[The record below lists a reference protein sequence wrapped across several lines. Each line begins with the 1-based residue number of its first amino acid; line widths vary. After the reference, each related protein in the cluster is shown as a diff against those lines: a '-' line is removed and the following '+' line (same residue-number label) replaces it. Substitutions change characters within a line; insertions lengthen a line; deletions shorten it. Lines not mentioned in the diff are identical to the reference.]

1 MAFGRA
7 EADGTIYLL
16 APDGD
21 VAVGQ
26 YAAGTPD
33 EGLAFFARKYDDLVV
48 EIDLVTTRL
57 ADGRAKPDQARAA
70 IARVRQCLEERSYV
84 GDVSALSAKVDAA
97 EAELESAV
105 VRQAEHRKRV
115 REETKAAREALVTE
129 AEALSDSTSWK
140 STSERYSAMV
150 DRKSVV

>member
-70 IARVRQCLEERSYV
+70 IARVRQGLEERSFV
-84 GDVSALSAKVDAA
+84 GDVAALSAKGDAA
-97 EAELESAV
+97 
-105 VRQAEHRKRV
+105 
-115 REETKAAREALVTE
+115 AL
-129 AEALSDSTSWK
+129 LSLIATGR
-140 STSERYSAMV
+140 TGG
-150 DRKSVV
+150 